1 MGKLTATGIK
11 NEKPREDGKPRK
23 VHDGDGL
30 YLLIK
35 PASKAWRYRYQL
47 AGRERHMGLG
57 LFPALGLAEARSLRN
72 EYKALARQGV
82 DPIDKRKADEVS
94 LSLAREAER
103 LELERKK
110 ATFAKVCDD
119 WLALRKEEWTEKVWA
134 RTHSRMIRLVYPH
147 IGNRPIAGI
156 SSDDCLSV
164 MEAIK
169 AGGAAYS
176 AHKILTYMNR
186 VFAFAVVKGKTYGIS
201 VNPIINLN
209 KDTKGAAPVA
219 KNRAALAGESQR
231 GRLAEVLQ
239 LLDGHTGAT
248 PQVYAASR
256 LAPLV
261 FVRPGEL
268 RTMKWE
274 DINYIVHPKTD
285 YQEKV
290 KGWEWTY
297 LSTKMN
303 KIHTVPLA
311 PQAIL
316 ILDELRKYTGD
327 GVYCFPN
334 PVTKGRSRSPVM
346 SENGLLNG
354 LRDVGVT
361 QEEHTPH
368 GWRAVART
376 QLDEVLGVRD
386 DLIRHQLSHMVKD
399 DTGTAY
405 NRTKFIRERHKM
417 MRDWAD
423 YLDRL
428 KGVANVVDFQVRK
441 AAVEN

>member
-1 MGKLTATGIK
+1 MGNLTATGIK

-30 YLLIK
+30 YLLIT

-57 LFPALGLAEARSLRN
+57 TFPRLGLADARSLRD
-72 EYKALARQGV
+72 EHKALAKQGV
-82 DPIDKRKADEVS
+82 DPIDKRKADEIAVTQ
-94 LSLAREAER
+94 AREAER
-103 LELERKK
+103 LERERET
-110 ATFAKVCDD
+110 ATFAKVCED
-119 WLALRKEEWTEKVWA
+119 WLALRKEEWTDKVWT
-134 RTHSRMIRLVYPH
+134 RTQSRMERLVYPH
-147 IGNRPIAGI
+147 IGDRPIADI
-156 SSDDCLSV
+156 SSEDCLAV
-164 MEAIK
+164 MESIK
-169 AGGAAYS
+169 DGGAAYS

-186 VFAFAVVKGKTYGIS
+186 VFAFAVVKGKKYGIT

-231 GRLAEVLQ
+231 DRLAEVLR
-239 LLDGHTGAT
+239 LLDGHTSAT

-274 DINYIVHPKTD
+274 DINNVVHPKTD
-285 YQEKV
+285 YQKRVE
-290 KGWEWTY
+290 GWEWTY

-311 PQAIL
+311 PQAVL
-316 ILDELRKYTGD
+316 ILDELRKHTGD
-327 GVYCFPN
+327 GDYCFPN
-334 PVTKGRSRSPVM
+334 PMTKGRTRSPII
-346 SENGLLNG
+346 SENALLNG

-405 NRTKFIRERHKM
+405 NRTKFIRERHKL

-428 KGVANVVDFQVRK
+428 KGVENVVDFTAHKV
-441 AAVEN
+441 AAEN